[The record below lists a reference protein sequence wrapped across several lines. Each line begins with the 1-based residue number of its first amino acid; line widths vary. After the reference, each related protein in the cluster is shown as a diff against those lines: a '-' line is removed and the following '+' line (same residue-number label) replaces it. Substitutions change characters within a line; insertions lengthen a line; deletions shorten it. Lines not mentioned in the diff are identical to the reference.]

1 MRSLVIAVLL
11 AGASLAAC
19 SKKDEATT
27 TTSSTAVAAPPAPV
41 VVPPPPPTAA
51 PAADIETTP
60 EMKAF
65 MAMLDGTDG
74 AAGKALKKYGSKTT
88 QTNDLGM
95 YALKNPK
102 VTKSEKLGVM
112 QCYTFESSAGVMKHT
127 SRTCWDSTGK
137 IAQITDKSE

>member
-1 MRSLVIAVLL
+1 MRSLVIAVLVAGISL
-11 AGASLAAC
+11 AGC
-19 SKKDEATT
+19 SKKDETTTT
-27 TTSSTAVAAPPAPV
+27 TTSSSAVVAPPVPV
-41 VVPPPPPTAA
+41 VVPPPPPPAA
-51 PAADIETTP
+51 PDIEATP

-65 MAMLDGTDG
+65 LAMLDGTDG

-95 YALKNPK
+95 YSLKNPK
-102 VTKSEKLGVM
+102 IIKSEKLGVM